1 MAPQEAQQPE
11 SAPDNSPAAGPAA
24 SRRRGRWLKVL
35 GFAVLGLFLLLSALP
50 TLFSLSPLRHEFPRM
65 RLRGFVGN
73 IRVERASLS
82 WWGPTILEG
91 VELDDLDGNLFS
103 KIRHYTE
110 YRSVI
115 DMIFRREGPVVI
127 QAEGAEITVVLRP
140 DGSNVE
146 EAMRPVVEYHKRRP
160 KRDRSIEVVDSVLHV
175 TDSTNGNRADW
186 EKIALK
192 IHSIPIPASDNTFQ
206 LVATYANSP
215 DGKPIHLDYSWKTP
229 SGDSAVDDLAQ
240 HVHLQ
245 TDDLPLSF
253 LSPLHSRMA
262 ADLELSGTMTTDLKI
277 GITDGAGG
285 TSGFDAQGRLLLEN
299 LDLACPS
306 RLGADRVALSELRL
320 QGSLSADGKQCRAE
334 ELEIHSELGHIVAN
348 GSFPLRSLAG
358 SDQAEVADRLQEG
371 DFELKGELDLVQIA
385 QRLPET
391 LRLKSGTRLTEGKLT
406 IGLACH
412 GGDPMAHWIGNLET
426 SRLAGEVD
434 GHQVA
439 WDQPVKLN
447 FDIARSAD
455 RFEIEKFD
463 CRSDVL
469 QMTAHG
475 NSDGAHLEATCDL
488 AKLTGQLGQFVD
500 LQDRRWQGSLS
511 TRIDF
516 RRDEDRELTIASRS
530 TVDNFAVSKAE
541 RPVWSEPH
549 LVSELTC
556 RLADERLRPR
566 RISSLLVTVTGED
579 EHDWIK
585 ATLSEPV
592 DLSNKE
598 HAWPLALEM
607 SGDLARW
614 RSRLQRHEP
623 STSWAIQGTFKSSG
637 HVRITPAAIDF
648 EELAADL
655 TGFHLT
661 SKDLELTEPVVRL
674 TGAGQWDR
682 QSRRL
687 RFPTLEWGAA
697 SGRINGTEVEFFRND
712 EGHPVASGRFV
723 LDSDLALLNPPDTAP
738 DERPWQG
745 TVHASLNLS
754 HQAGRTE
761 GTCQIDLENLVIRK
775 QRTKLIE
782 RRRGDIE
789 KITIDAPPIEVPRP
803 APGAIVDRRMRRA
816 IEKAE
821 REARREA
828 ERRTKAARKLADE
841 IVVVPT
847 TEWKTVWTDPKLTFR
862 GTGRYDSSN
871 DSLEFE
877 HLGIETAGLNW
888 SAHGKLT
895 ETSTQAIV
903 DLTGDVD
910 YDAAVLLDRL
920 QDSIGRFV
928 KLTAKERRPFSLQ
941 GPLKR
946 KASAED
952 EAIVSHDLKGAAS
965 AGWESGNLFG
975 LSAGPGELQF
985 QLADSVLAMQPLSL
999 ALSGGKLH
1007 LAPEVHLT
1015 GRPAML
1021 SLPKGPVLENVAL
1034 TQEVCDGWLKF
1045 IAPALAEATRA
1056 EGRFSLAL
1064 EETQLPLTD
1073 LSSGSMAGQLQI
1085 DSAQVLPGPMFG
1097 EIAAFLGQ
1105 IEATVGRGAGGLLS
1119 PDQPLM
1125 IVDRQTVNFQMRDGR
1140 LYHSPMTFNVKGVPV
1155 RTRGSVGADQ
1165 SLDLL
1170 AEIMFP
1176 APWARRV
1183 PLIAHLDGKVF
1194 EVPIRGTLRHP
1205 RIDGQAI
1212 GKAWEQ
1218 FGLDVLDNL
1227 LNGGLIPR

>member
-1 MAPQEAQQPE
+1 MAPQEAPQPE
-11 SAPDNSPAAGPAA
+11 SPPDNTPAAGPVAP
-24 SRRRGRWLKVL
+24 RRRGRWLKIF
-35 GFAVLGLFLLLSALP
+35 GFVIVGLFLLLSALP

-73 IRVERASLS
+73 IRVEKASLS

-91 VELDDLDGNLFS
+91 VELDDLDGNLFT
-103 KIRHYTE
+103 KIRYYIE

-127 QAEGAEITVVLRP
+127 HAEGAEITVVLRP

-192 IHSIPIPASDNTFQ
+192 IHNIPVPASDNTFE

-215 DGKPIHLDYSWKTP
+215 DGKPIHLDYRWKTP
-229 SGDSAVDDLAQ
+229 SGDSAVDDLTQ

-245 TDDLPLSF
+245 ADDLPLRF
-253 LSPLHSRMA
+253 LSPLYSRMA
-262 ADLELSGTMTTDLKI
+262 ADLDLSGSMTTDLKI
-277 GITDGAGG
+277 GISEGAEGM
-285 TSGFDAQGRLLLEN
+285 SGFDAKGRLLLEN
-299 LDLACPS
+299 LALACPS
-306 RLGADRVALSELRL
+306 RLGADRVELSELRL
-320 QGSLSADGKQCRAE
+320 QGSLSAGGGQCRAE
-334 ELEIHSELGHIVAN
+334 DLEIHSELGHILAN
-348 GSFPLRSLAG
+348 GSFPLRSLSA

-371 DFELKGELDLVQIA
+371 DFKLKGELDLVQIA

-391 LRLKSGTRLTEGKLT
+391 LRLKSGARLTEGKLT
-406 IGLACH
+406 IDVACH
-412 GGDPMAHWIGNLET
+412 GGEPMAHWIGNLET

-447 FDIARSAD
+447 FDIARGSD

-488 AKLTGQLGQFVD
+488 AKLTGQLGRFVD
-500 LQDRRWQGSLS
+500 LQDRRWQGSLT
-511 TRIDF
+511 TRVDF
-516 RRDEDRELTIASRS
+516 RRDEDRELAIASRS
-530 TVDNFAVSKAE
+530 TVDNFSVSKAE
-541 RPVWSEPH
+541 QTVWSEPH
-549 LVSELTC
+549 LLTDLTC

-566 RISSLLVTVTGED
+566 RISSLLITVTGED

-592 DLSNKE
+592 DLSEKGR
-598 HAWPLALEM
+598 AWPLALEM

-614 RSRLQRHEP
+614 RSRLQRQEP
-623 STSWAIQGTFKSSG
+623 SVGWAIEGAFKSSSQ
-637 HVRITPAAIDF
+637 VRITDTAIDF
-648 EELAADL
+648 DQLAVDL

-661 SKDLELTEPVVRL
+661 AQDLDLTEPVVRI
-674 TGAGQWDR
+674 TGIGQWDR
-682 QSRRL
+682 AARRVK
-687 RFPTLEWGAA
+687 FPTLEWGAA
-697 SGRINGTEVEFFRND
+697 SGRINGTDIEFFRSG
-712 EGHPVASGRFV
+712 EGHPVVSGRFA

-745 TVHASLNLS
+745 AVHASLNMS

-775 QRTKLIE
+775 QRTRLVE

-789 KITIDAPPIEVPRP
+789 KITIDAPPIDVPRP
-803 APGAIVDRRMRRA
+803 PPGTIVDRRMRRA

-821 REARREA
+821 REARRES
-828 ERRTKAARKLADE
+828 ERREKAARKLADE
-841 IVVVPT
+841 IVMVPT

-871 DSLEFE
+871 DVLE
-877 HLGIETAGLNW
+877 LDQVGIETAGLNW
-888 SAHGKLT
+888 SAQGKLT
-895 ETSTQAIV
+895 DASTQAII
-903 DLTGDVD
+903 DLAGNVD

-941 GPLKR
+941 GPLKS
-946 KASAED
+946 KAPAED
-952 EAIVSHDLKGAAS
+952 EAIVSRELKGAAS

-975 LSAGPGELQF
+975 LDAGPGELQF
-985 QLADSVLAMQPLSL
+985 QLSDAVLAMQPLSL

-1021 SLPKGPVLENVAL
+1021 HLPKGSVLENVAL

-1045 IAPALAEATRA
+1045 IAPALSEATRA

-1064 EETQLPLTD
+1064 EESQLPLSD

-1085 DSAQVLPGPMFG
+1085 ESAQVLPGPLFG
-1097 EIAAFLGQ
+1097 EIAGFLGQ

-1125 IVDRQTVNFQMRDGR
+1125 IVDRQTVNFQLREGR

-1205 RIDGQAI
+1205 KVDGQAI